1 MYKITLEKMGSDFT
15 GTIPVVIKEF
25 TFETKK
31 EANKAFKELVKQ
43 YEMTSNSM
51 LQYWNTTTFLELKTN
66 YQDMEMKEQ
75 IRKEKI
81 AILKRLITLNKEYQS
96 LIKYYQEFNMKN
108 DLIFVGLVLVA
119 ICFSLESYQNNQEL
133 KRIHKLVEV
142 ERTAKIEAMKLA
154 IDINNTLEIHREM
167 NLSLNVEI
175 DRLMNE
181 IQELKGDK
189 QLLKDIRRH
198 WSER

>member
-1 MYKITLEKMGSDFT
+1 MKN
-15 GTIPVVIKEF
+15 EF
-25 TFETKK
+25 
-31 EANKAFKELVKQ
+31 NLFKELV
-43 YEMTSNSM
+43 TVG
-51 LQYWNTTTFLELKTN
+51 
-66 YQDMEMKEQ
+66 
-75 IRKEKI
+75 I
-81 AILKRLITLNKEYQS
+81 
-96 LIKYYQEFNMKN
+96 
-108 DLIFVGLVLVA
+108 IFVAV
-119 ICFSLESYQNNQEL
+119 CFSLESYQNNQEL
-133 KRIHKLVEV
+133 KRVHKLVEV

-154 IDINNTLEIHREM
+154 VDINNTLEIHREM

>member
-1 MYKITLEKMGSDFT
+1 
-15 GTIPVVIKEF
+15 
-25 TFETKK
+25 
-31 EANKAFKELVKQ
+31 
-43 YEMTSNSM
+43 
-51 LQYWNTTTFLELKTN
+51 
-66 YQDMEMKEQ
+66 
-75 IRKEKI
+75 
-81 AILKRLITLNKEYQS
+81 
-96 LIKYYQEFNMKN
+96 MKN

-119 ICFSLESYQNNQEL
+119 ICFTLESHQNNQEL

-154 IDINNTLEIHREM
+154 IDINDRLDIHLEN

>member
-1 MYKITLEKMGSDFT
+1 MKIKYQSQFDLLR
-15 GTIPVVIKEF
+15 
-25 TFETKK
+25 
-31 EANKAFKELVKQ
+31 ELVVVG
-43 YEMTSNSM
+43 
-51 LQYWNTTTFLELKTN
+51 
-66 YQDMEMKEQ
+66 
-75 IRKEKI
+75 I
-81 AILKRLITLNKEYQS
+81 
-96 LIKYYQEFNMKN
+96 
-108 DLIFVGLVLVA
+108 IFIA

-133 KRIHKLVEV
+133 KRVHKLVEV

-154 IDINNTLEIHREM
+154 VELNDRLDIHLEN

>member
-1 MYKITLEKMGSDFT
+1 
-15 GTIPVVIKEF
+15 
-25 TFETKK
+25 
-31 EANKAFKELVKQ
+31 
-43 YEMTSNSM
+43 
-51 LQYWNTTTFLELKTN
+51 
-66 YQDMEMKEQ
+66 
-75 IRKEKI
+75 
-81 AILKRLITLNKEYQS
+81 
-96 LIKYYQEFNMKN
+96 MKN

-133 KRIHKLVEV
+133 KRVHKLVEV

-154 IDINNTLEIHREM
+154 IDINDRLDIHLEN

>member
-1 MYKITLEKMGSDFT
+1 
-15 GTIPVVIKEF
+15 
-25 TFETKK
+25 
-31 EANKAFKELVKQ
+31 
-43 YEMTSNSM
+43 
-51 LQYWNTTTFLELKTN
+51 
-66 YQDMEMKEQ
+66 
-75 IRKEKI
+75 
-81 AILKRLITLNKEYQS
+81 
-96 LIKYYQEFNMKN
+96 MKN

-133 KRIHKLVEV
+133 KRIYKLVEV

-154 IDINNTLEIHREM
+154 VELNDRLDIHLEN

-181 IQELKGDK
+181 IQEIKGDK

>member
-1 MYKITLEKMGSDFT
+1 
-15 GTIPVVIKEF
+15 
-25 TFETKK
+25 
-31 EANKAFKELVKQ
+31 
-43 YEMTSNSM
+43 
-51 LQYWNTTTFLELKTN
+51 
-66 YQDMEMKEQ
+66 
-75 IRKEKI
+75 
-81 AILKRLITLNKEYQS
+81 
-96 LIKYYQEFNMKN
+96 MKN

-133 KRIHKLVEV
+133 KRVHKLVEV

-154 IDINNTLEIHREM
+154 IDINDRLDIHLEN

-198 WSER
+198 WSKR

>member
-1 MYKITLEKMGSDFT
+1 
-15 GTIPVVIKEF
+15 
-25 TFETKK
+25 
-31 EANKAFKELVKQ
+31 
-43 YEMTSNSM
+43 
-51 LQYWNTTTFLELKTN
+51 
-66 YQDMEMKEQ
+66 
-75 IRKEKI
+75 
-81 AILKRLITLNKEYQS
+81 
-96 LIKYYQEFNMKN
+96 MKN

-119 ICFSLESYQNNQEL
+119 ICFSLESYHNNQEL

-142 ERTAKIEAMKLA
+142 ERIAKIEAMKLA
-154 IDINNTLEIHREM
+154 VELNDRLDIHLEN

>member
-1 MYKITLEKMGSDFT
+1 
-15 GTIPVVIKEF
+15 
-25 TFETKK
+25 
-31 EANKAFKELVKQ
+31 
-43 YEMTSNSM
+43 
-51 LQYWNTTTFLELKTN
+51 
-66 YQDMEMKEQ
+66 
-75 IRKEKI
+75 
-81 AILKRLITLNKEYQS
+81 
-96 LIKYYQEFNMKN
+96 MKN

-175 DRLMNE
+175 DSLINE
-181 IQELKGDK
+181 LNEFKDLKK
-189 QLLKDIRRH
+189 LKKDLDRSR
-198 WSER
+198 

>member
-1 MYKITLEKMGSDFT
+1 
-15 GTIPVVIKEF
+15 
-25 TFETKK
+25 
-31 EANKAFKELVKQ
+31 
-43 YEMTSNSM
+43 
-51 LQYWNTTTFLELKTN
+51 
-66 YQDMEMKEQ
+66 
-75 IRKEKI
+75 
-81 AILKRLITLNKEYQS
+81 
-96 LIKYYQEFNMKN
+96 MKN

-133 KRIHKLVEV
+133 ARVHKLVEV
-142 ERTAKIEAMKLA
+142 ERIAKIEAMKLA
-154 IDINNTLEIHREM
+154 VELNDRLNIHLEN

>member
-1 MYKITLEKMGSDFT
+1 
-15 GTIPVVIKEF
+15 
-25 TFETKK
+25 
-31 EANKAFKELVKQ
+31 
-43 YEMTSNSM
+43 
-51 LQYWNTTTFLELKTN
+51 
-66 YQDMEMKEQ
+66 
-75 IRKEKI
+75 
-81 AILKRLITLNKEYQS
+81 
-96 LIKYYQEFNMKN
+96 MKN

-142 ERTAKIEAMKLA
+142 ERIAKIEAMKLA
-154 IDINNTLEIHREM
+154 VLLNDRLDIHLEN

-181 IQELKGDK
+181 MQELKGDK

>member
-1 MYKITLEKMGSDFT
+1 
-15 GTIPVVIKEF
+15 
-25 TFETKK
+25 
-31 EANKAFKELVKQ
+31 
-43 YEMTSNSM
+43 
-51 LQYWNTTTFLELKTN
+51 
-66 YQDMEMKEQ
+66 
-75 IRKEKI
+75 
-81 AILKRLITLNKEYQS
+81 
-96 LIKYYQEFNMKN
+96 MKN

-133 KRIHKLVEV
+133 ARVHKLVEV
-142 ERTAKIEAMKLA
+142 ERIAKIEAMKLA
-154 IDINNTLEIHREM
+154 VKLNDRLDIHLEN